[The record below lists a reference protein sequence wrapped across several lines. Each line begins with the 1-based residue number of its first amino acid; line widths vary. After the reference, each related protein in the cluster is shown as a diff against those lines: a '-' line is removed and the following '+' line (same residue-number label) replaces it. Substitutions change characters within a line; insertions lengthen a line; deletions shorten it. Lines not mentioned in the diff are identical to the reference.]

1 MAKAVSTPATRTAA
15 PRQLVGTRPP
25 ASFRTRG
32 HDDASARLAT
42 LLSDSPPH
50 ALLIVGPR
58 GAGAGT
64 LARDAVAT
72 LLCTAPIEGGACG
85 TCRSCRLVA
94 SGSHADLALIAP
106 SGAADEIGIAPIRS
120 LEQSLALL
128 PVEGGRRI
136 ALIERADRMSEAAQN
151 ALLKTLEEPPPR
163 THIVLAAAEDSSLM
177 PTIRSRCASVRL
189 GLPESTAA
197 SELIAT
203 RLGLDAATATRLLRM
218 AGGRPGPLLEAGV
231 GGDAARAHAQL
242 RRQLLDFVALAPHAR
257 LRQMPALIGDASAIL
272 AAGVDDHE
280 GDDDPNDGEGEGEGV
295 AGRASE
301 AGDDAPKKGGHARRT
316 SSKPTPAE
324 RRAAA
329 AALLR
334 LWRGVARDL
343 ALVAVGAAESIG
355 FPEDLHELTSVASR
369 VEATAWRDALISVD
383 RALAA
388 VRRNGNPELLLDAIA
403 LRWPR
408 A

>member
-1 MAKAVSTPATRTAA
+1 MAKAGSTPTKRSAATSR
-15 PRQLVGTRPP
+15 PLVSARPP
-25 ASFRTRG
+25 VSFKTRG
-32 HDDASARLAT
+32 HDEAAARLAK
-42 LLSDSPPH
+42 LLADSPPH

-72 LLCTAPIEGGACG
+72 LLCTTPVGGGSCG
-85 TCRSCRLVA
+85 VCRSCRLVA
-94 SGSHADLALIAP
+94 SGSHADLALISP
-106 SGAADEIGIAPIRS
+106 SGAADEIGITPIRE

-163 THIVLAAAEDSSLM
+163 THIILSAAEDSSLM

-189 GLPESTAA
+189 GLPESAAA
-197 SELIAT
+197 SELLAT
-203 RLGLDAATATRLLRM
+203 QLGLDAASATRLLRM

-231 GGDAARAHAQL
+231 TADAARAHAQL
-242 RRQLLDFVALAPHAR
+242 RRQLLDFVGVAPHAR
-257 LRQMPALIGDASAIL
+257 LRQIPALIGEASAIL
-272 AAGVDDHE
+272 AAGVDTQE
-280 GDDDPNDGEGEGEGV
+280 GDATSTDGESDTHDGEPDDV
-295 AGRASE
+295 AE
-301 AGDDAPKKGGHARRT
+301 VETKKKAAAKRSGA
-316 SSKPTPAE
+316 KPTPAE

-343 ALVAVGAAESIG
+343 ALVAAGAQSSIA
-355 FPEDLHELTSVASR
+355 FPEDLQDLTPVAAR
-369 VEATAWRDALISVD
+369 CTPAVWRDALISID
-383 RALAA
+383 RALTA

-408 A
+408 E

>member
-1 MAKAVSTPATRTAA
+1 MAKAVSTPAKRSAA
-15 PRQLVGTRPP
+15 TPRPLVRVRPP
-25 ASFRTRG
+25 ASFKTRG
-32 HDDASARLAT
+32 HDEASARLAT
-42 LLSDSPPH
+42 LLADSPPH

-58 GAGAGT
+58 GVGAGT

-72 LLCTAPIEGGACG
+72 LLCTAPVGGGACG
-85 TCRSCRLVA
+85 ACRSCRLAA
-94 SGSHADLALIAP
+94 SGSHADLALITP
-106 SGAADEIGIAPIRS
+106 TGAADEIGITPIRE

-163 THIVLAAAEDSSLM
+163 THIILSAAEDSSLM

-189 GLPESTAA
+189 GLPESAA
-197 SELIAT
+197 AGELLAT
-203 RLGLDAATATRLLRM
+203 QLGLDAATAMRLLRM
-218 AGGRPGPLLEAGV
+218 AGGRPGPLLSAGV
-231 GGDAARAHAQL
+231 TGEAARAHAQL
-242 RRQLLDFVALAPHAR
+242 RRQLLDFVGVAPHAR
-257 LRQMPALIGDASAIL
+257 LRQIPALIDDASAIL
-272 AAGVDDHE
+272 AAGVDTQQ
-280 GDDDPNDGEGEGEGV
+280 GDATSADGEADAQDVEP
-295 AGRASE
+295 
-301 AGDDAPKKGGHARRT
+301 DDAVEAEPKKKAAATRRST
-316 SSKPTPAE
+316 RPTPAE

-343 ALVAVGAAESIG
+343 ALVAVGVTESIG
-355 FPEDLHELTSVASR
+355 FPEDLHELTPVAAR
-369 VEATAWRDALISVD
+369 CEPTVWRDALISID
-383 RALAA
+383 RALTA

>member
-1 MAKAVSTPATRTAA
+1 MAKAVSTPAKRSAA
-15 PRQLVGTRPP
+15 TPRPLVRVRPP
-25 ASFRTRG
+25 ASFKTRG
-32 HDDASARLAT
+32 HDEASARLAT
-42 LLSDSPPH
+42 LLADSPPH

-58 GAGAGT
+58 GVGAGT

-72 LLCTAPIEGGACG
+72 LLCTAPVGGGACG
-85 TCRSCRLVA
+85 ACRSCRLAA
-94 SGSHADLALIAP
+94 SGSHADLALITP
-106 SGAADEIGIAPIRS
+106 TGAADEIGITPIRE

-163 THIVLAAAEDSSLM
+163 THIILSAAEDSSLM

-189 GLPESTAA
+189 GLPESAA
-197 SELIAT
+197 AGELLAT
-203 RLGLDAATATRLLRM
+203 QLGLDAATAMRLLRM
-218 AGGRPGPLLEAGV
+218 AGGRPGPLLSAGV
-231 GGDAARAHAQL
+231 TGEAARAHAQL
-242 RRQLLDFVALAPHAR
+242 RRQLLDFVGVAPHAR
-257 LRQMPALIGDASAIL
+257 LRQIPALIDDASAIL
-272 AAGVDDHE
+272 AAGVDTQQ
-280 GDDDPNDGEGEGEGV
+280 GDATSADGEADAQDVEP
-295 AGRASE
+295 
-301 AGDDAPKKGGHARRT
+301 DDAVEAESKKKAAATRRST
-316 SSKPTPAE
+316 RPTPAE

-343 ALVAVGAAESIG
+343 ALVAVGVTESIG
-355 FPEDLHELTSVASR
+355 FPEDLHELTPVAAR
-369 VEATAWRDALISVD
+369 CEPTVWRDALISID
-383 RALAA
+383 RALTA

>member
-1 MAKAVSTPATRTAA
+1 MAKAVSTPTKRSAATSR
-15 PRQLVGTRPP
+15 PLVSARPP
-25 ASFRTRG
+25 VSFKTRG
-32 HDDASARLAT
+32 HDEAAARLAK
-42 LLSDSPPH
+42 LLADSPPH

-72 LLCTAPIEGGACG
+72 LLCTTPVGGGSCG
-85 TCRSCRLVA
+85 ACRSCRLVA
-94 SGSHADLALIAP
+94 SGSHADLALIFP
-106 SGAADEIGIAPIRS
+106 SGAAEEIGITPIRE

-163 THIVLAAAEDSSLM
+163 THIILSAAEDSSLM

-189 GLPESTAA
+189 GLPESAAA
-197 SELIAT
+197 SELLAT
-203 RLGLDAATATRLLRM
+203 QLSLDAASATRLLRM
-218 AGGRPGPLLEAGV
+218 AGGRPGPLLDAGV
-231 GGDAARAHAQL
+231 TADAARAHAQL
-242 RRQLLDFVALAPHAR
+242 RRQLLDFVGVAPHAR
-257 LRQMPALIGDASAIL
+257 LRQIPGLIGDASAIL
-272 AAGVDDHE
+272 AAGVDTRESGVSTDGDSE
-280 GDDDPNDGEGEGEGV
+280 NGASADDDASAEAPNQKTLAKRSG
-295 AGRASE
+295 A
-301 AGDDAPKKGGHARRT
+301 
-316 SSKPTPAE
+316 KPTPAE

-343 ALVAVGAAESIG
+343 ALVAAGAQNSIA
-355 FPEDLHELTSVASR
+355 FPEDLQDLTPVAARCAPSV
-369 VEATAWRDALISVD
+369 WRDALISID
-383 RALAA
+383 RALTA

>member
-1 MAKAVSTPATRTAA
+1 MAKAVSTPAKRSAA
-15 PRQLVGTRPP
+15 TSRPLVSARLP
-25 ASFRTRG
+25 ASFKTRG
-32 HDDASARLAT
+32 HDEASARLAT
-42 LLSDSPPH
+42 ILADSPPH

-72 LLCTAPIEGGACG
+72 LLCTAPVEGGACG
-85 TCRSCRLVA
+85 ACRSCRLVA
-94 SGSHADLALIAP
+94 SGSHADLALITP
-106 SGAADEIGIAPIRS
+106 TGAADEIGITPIRE

-163 THIVLAAAEDSSLM
+163 THIILSAAEDSSLM

-189 GLPESTAA
+189 GLPESAAA
-197 SELIAT
+197 SELLAT
-203 RLGLDAATATRLLRM
+203 QLGLDAATATRLLRM

-231 GGDAARAHAQL
+231 TGDAARAHAQL
-242 RRQLLDFVALAPHAR
+242 RRQLLDFVGVAPHAR
-257 LRQMPALIGDASAIL
+257 LRQIPALIGDASAIL
-272 AAGVDDHE
+272 AAGVDTQE
-280 GDDDPNDGEGEGEGV
+280 GDATSIDGESDTQDGEPDDV
-295 AGRASE
+295 AE
-301 AGDDAPKKGGHARRT
+301 VEPKKKTAAKRSGA
-316 SSKPTPAE
+316 KPTPAE

-343 ALVAVGAAESIG
+343 ALVAAGATESIG
-355 FPEDLHELTSVASR
+355 FPEDLHELTPVAAR
-369 VEATAWRDALISVD
+369 CEATVWRDALISID
-383 RALAA
+383 RALTA

>member
-1 MAKAVSTPATRTAA
+1 MAKAVSTPAKRSAA
-15 PRQLVGTRPP
+15 TSRPLVSARPP
-25 ASFRTRG
+25 ASFKTRG
-32 HDDASARLAT
+32 HDEASARLAT
-42 LLSDSPPH
+42 ILADSPPH

-72 LLCTAPIEGGACG
+72 LLCTSPVEGGACG
-85 TCRSCRLVA
+85 ACRSCRLVT
-94 SGSHADLALIAP
+94 SGSHADLALITP
-106 SGAADEIGIAPIRS
+106 TGAADEIGITPIRE

-128 PVEGGRRI
+128 PVEGGRRV

-163 THIVLAAAEDSSLM
+163 THIILSAAEDSSLM

-189 GLPESTAA
+189 GLPESAAA
-197 SELIAT
+197 SELLAT
-203 RLGLDAATATRLLRM
+203 QLGLDAATATRLLRM

-231 GGDAARAHAQL
+231 TGDAARAHAQL
-242 RRQLLDFVALAPHAR
+242 RRQLLDFVGVAPHAR
-257 LRQMPALIGDASAIL
+257 LRQIPALIGDASAIL
-272 AAGVDDHE
+272 AAGVDTQE
-280 GDDDPNDGEGEGEGV
+280 GDATSADGEPDAQDGEPDDV
-295 AGRASE
+295 AE
-301 AGDDAPKKGGHARRT
+301 AEPKKKTAAKRSGA
-316 SSKPTPAE
+316 KPTPAE

-343 ALVAVGAAESIG
+343 ALVAAGATESIG
-355 FPEDLHELTSVASR
+355 FPEDLHELTPVAAR
-369 VEATAWRDALISVD
+369 CEATVWRDALISID
-383 RALAA
+383 RALTA

>member
-1 MAKAVSTPATRTAA
+1 MAKAVSTPAKRSAA
-15 PRQLVGTRPP
+15 TSRPLVSARPP
-25 ASFRTRG
+25 ASFKTRG
-32 HDDASARLAT
+32 HDEASARLAT
-42 LLSDSPPH
+42 LLADSPPH

-72 LLCTAPIEGGACG
+72 LLCTAPVEGGACG
-85 TCRSCRLVA
+85 ACRSCRLVA
-94 SGSHADLALIAP
+94 SGSHADLALITP
-106 SGAADEIGIAPIRS
+106 SGAADEIGITPIRE

-163 THIVLAAAEDSSLM
+163 THIILSAAEDSSLM

-197 SELIAT
+197 SELLAT
-203 RLGLDAATATRLLRM
+203 QLGLDAATAMRLLRM

-231 GGDAARAHAQL
+231 TGDAARAHAQL
-242 RRQLLDFVALAPHAR
+242 RRQLLDFVGVAPHAR
-257 LRQMPALIGDASAIL
+257 LRQIPALIGDASAIL
-272 AAGVDDHE
+272 TAG
-280 GDDDPNDGEGEGEGV
+280 
-295 AGRASE
+295 
-301 AGDDAPKKGGHARRT
+301 
-316 SSKPTPAE
+316 
-324 RRAAA
+324 
-329 AALLR
+329 
-334 LWRGVARDL
+334 GVARDL
-343 ALVAVGAAESIG
+343 ALVAAGATESIG
-355 FPEDLHELTSVASR
+355 FPEDLHELTPVAAR
-369 VEATAWRDALISVD
+369 GEATVWRDALISID
-383 RALAA
+383 RALTA

>member
-1 MAKAVSTPATRTAA
+1 MAKAVSTPAK
-15 PRQLVGTRPP
+15 RQVANSRPAVSARPP
-25 ASFRTRG
+25 ASFKTRG
-32 HDDASARLAT
+32 HDEASARLAA
-42 LLSDSPPH
+42 LLTDSPPH

-72 LLCTAPIEGGACG
+72 LLCITPAHGGACG
-85 TCRSCRLVA
+85 SCRPCKLVA
-94 SGSHADLALIAP
+94 SGSHADLALISP
-106 SGAADEIGIAPIRS
+106 SGAADEIGITPIRE

-163 THIVLAAAEDSSLM
+163 THIVLSAAEDASLM
-177 PTIRSRCASVRL
+177 PTIRSRCALIRL
-189 GLPESTAA
+189 GLPESAAA
-197 SELIAT
+197 SELLAT
-203 RLGLDAATATRLLRM
+203 QLGLDAPTATRLLRM
-218 AGGRPGPLLEAGV
+218 AGGRPGPLLDAGAS
-231 GGDAARAHAQL
+231 GDAARAHAQL
-242 RRQLLDFVALAPHAR
+242 RRQLLDFVSVAPHAR
-257 LRQMPALIGDASAIL
+257 LSQLPGLIGDASAIL
-272 AAGVDDHE
+272 SAGTDVQEAEPVGSESDVD
-280 GDDDPNDGEGEGEGV
+280 GADPTP
-295 AGRASE
+295 
-301 AGDDAPKKGGHARRT
+301 DDAADT
-316 SSKPTPAE
+316 STKRNAPAKRSGSRPTPAE

-343 ALVAVGAAESIG
+343 ALVAVGASASVG
-355 FPEDLHELTSVASR
+355 FPEDLQELLPVAAR
-369 VEATAWRDALISVD
+369 CDPTIWRDALVSID
-383 RALAA
+383 RALTA
-388 VRRNGNPELLLDAIA
+388 VRRNGNPELLLDAVA

>member
-1 MAKAVSTPATRTAA
+1 MAKAVSTPAKRSAA
-15 PRQLVGTRPP
+15 TSRPLVSARPP
-25 ASFRTRG
+25 ASFKTRG
-32 HDDASARLAT
+32 HDEASARLAT
-42 LLSDSPPH
+42 ILADSPPH

-72 LLCTAPIEGGACG
+72 LLCTAPVEGGACG
-85 TCRSCRLVA
+85 ACRSCRLVA
-94 SGSHADLALIAP
+94 SGSHADLALITP
-106 SGAADEIGIAPIRS
+106 TGAADEIGITPIRE

-163 THIVLAAAEDSSLM
+163 THIILSAAEDSSLM
-177 PTIRSRCASVRL
+177 PTIRSRCASIRL
-189 GLPESTAA
+189 GLPESAAA
-197 SELIAT
+197 SELLAT
-203 RLGLDAATATRLLRM
+203 QLGLDAATATRLLRM

-231 GGDAARAHAQL
+231 TGDSARAHAQL
-242 RRQLLDFVALAPHAR
+242 RRQLLDFVGVAPHAR
-257 LRQMPALIGDASAIL
+257 LRQIPALIGDASAIL
-272 AAGVDDHE
+272 AAGVDTQE
-280 GDDDPNDGEGEGEGV
+280 GDPVSTDGEPDAQDGEPDDV
-295 AGRASE
+295 AE
-301 AGDDAPKKGGHARRT
+301 IEPKKKTAAKRSGA
-316 SSKPTPAE
+316 KPTPAE

-343 ALVAVGAAESIG
+343 ALVAAGATESIG
-355 FPEDLHELTSVASR
+355 FPEDLHELTPVAAR
-369 VEATAWRDALISVD
+369 CEATVWRDALISID
-383 RALAA
+383 RALTA

>member
-1 MAKAVSTPATRTAA
+1 MAKAVSTPAKRSAA
-15 PRQLVGTRPP
+15 TSRPLVIARPP
-25 ASFRTRG
+25 ASFKTRG
-32 HDDASARLAT
+32 HDEASARLAT
-42 LLSDSPPH
+42 LLADSPPH

-72 LLCTAPIEGGACG
+72 LLCTAPVGGGACG
-85 TCRSCRLVA
+85 ACRSCRLVA
-94 SGSHADLALIAP
+94 SGSHADLALITP
-106 SGAADEIGIAPIRS
+106 SGAADEIGITPIRE

-163 THIVLAAAEDSSLM
+163 THIILSAAEDSSLM

-189 GLPESTAA
+189 GLPDSAAA
-197 SELIAT
+197 SELLAT
-203 RLGLDAATATRLLRM
+203 QLGLDAATAMRLLRM

-231 GGDAARAHAQL
+231 TGDAARAHAQL
-242 RRQLLDFVALAPHAR
+242 RRQLLDFVGVAPHAR
-257 LRQMPALIGDASAIL
+257 LRQIPALIGDASAIL
-272 AAGVDDHE
+272 AAGVDTQE
-280 GDDDPNDGEGEGEGV
+280 GDTTSADGEADTQDGEP
-295 AGRASE
+295 
-301 AGDDAPKKGGHARRT
+301 DDTAEVEPKKKAAATR
-316 SSKPTPAE
+316 SSAKPTPAE

-343 ALVAVGAAESIG
+343 ALVAVGATESIG
-355 FPEDLHELTSVASR
+355 FPEDLHELTPVAAR
-369 VEATAWRDALISVD
+369 CEATVWRDALISID
-383 RALAA
+383 RALTA